1 MRATLI
7 EDLVS
12 EVTVNI
18 RVVAHRVA
26 SLVCPTELLELKL
39 VR

>member
-1 MRATLI
+1 M

-18 RVVAHRVA
+18 RVLEHRVVL
-26 SLVCPTELLELKL
+26 LVCPTELVELKL
-39 VR
+39 VL